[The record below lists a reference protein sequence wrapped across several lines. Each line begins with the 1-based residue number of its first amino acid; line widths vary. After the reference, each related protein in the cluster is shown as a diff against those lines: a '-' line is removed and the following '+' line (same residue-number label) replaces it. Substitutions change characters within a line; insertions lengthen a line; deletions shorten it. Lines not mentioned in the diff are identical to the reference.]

1 MDTPLPSFY
10 VPSILFQ
17 SQSVC
22 HVGLY
27 YNKYETGTEE
37 SSVFTVFEGGL
48 QTWPHRREAYYTWDG
63 FCYGWPGKYHYIK
76 YVKWPGAFPW
86 ERGMTVDHAQDPDA
100 LLKQVFRNLAQ
111 IVSDMI
117 RVNVNRK

>member
-37 SSVFTVFEGGL
+37 SSVYVFGVYNTFSESTFSSAVL
-48 QTWPHRREAYYTWDG
+48 QVT
-63 FCYGWPGKYHYIK
+63 
-76 YVKWPGAFPW
+76 
-86 ERGMTVDHAQDPDA
+86 
-100 LLKQVFRNLAQ
+100 
-111 IVSDMI
+111 S
-117 RVNVNRK
+117 